1 MGAGAV
7 RFEFNTDGH
16 LADTSFP
23 VLFRFCFHREDHFV
37 IHVLTRHLTS
47 LYD

>member
-1 MGAGAV
+1 VIA
-7 RFEFNTDGH
+7 
-16 LADTSFP
+16 TSLP

-37 IHVLTRHLTS
+37 IRVLTRHLTS